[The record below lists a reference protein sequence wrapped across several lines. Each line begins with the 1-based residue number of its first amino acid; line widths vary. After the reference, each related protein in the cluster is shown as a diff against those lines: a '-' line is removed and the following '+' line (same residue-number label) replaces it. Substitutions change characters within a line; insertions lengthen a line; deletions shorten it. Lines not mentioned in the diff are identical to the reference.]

1 MAEYVNLQ
9 QGELDEVCARLEE
22 VHVSIFSAGSAL
34 YQEVLFL
41 TGYGGGMYAEL
52 YSIRMQELMD
62 VLNNTIAVMWN
73 SVLLDEEAFCSAYVA
88 KIKAVDTDGGGM

>member
-9 QGELDEVCARLEE
+9 QAELDEVCAKLEE
-22 VHVSIFSAGSAL
+22 VHVSIFSAVSSL
-34 YQEVLFL
+34 SQEVLFL

-52 YSIRMQELMD
+52 YSLKMQDLMD

-73 SVLLDEEAFCSAYVA
+73 AVLLDEEAFCSAFSA
-88 KIKAVDTDGGGM
+88 QIKAIDTDGGGM